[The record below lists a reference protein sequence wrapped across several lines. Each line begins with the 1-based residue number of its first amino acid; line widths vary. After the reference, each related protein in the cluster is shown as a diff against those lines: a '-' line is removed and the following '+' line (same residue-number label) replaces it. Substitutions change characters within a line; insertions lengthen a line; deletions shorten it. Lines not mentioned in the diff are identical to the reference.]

1 MQQTKSKIP
10 KSQPT
15 VRANKK
21 NPSKFKS
28 SQPTSAGKQL
38 KRQQSDNTVFT
49 DFFLDKNAPTTAEES
64 LPYLKMHSDGIA
76 VLANNMYSKTLE
88 FGDITYHL
96 AHNDDK
102 MKVFLAYSK
111 ILNYFDETMQAQLS
125 CINSYISLTELK
137 QKMEIFLRAKNSRYH
152 YELATM
158 VNNQLKKGNNSL
170 VKRKFLTITIHA
182 KNLKIAKHRLE
193 RLELDTVNAFKK
205 FGVSAYGLNGSER
218 LAVLYKQLH
227 PEIKENTTFECNN
240 QIDTRYSIA
249 PNLFDFSD
257 ISSFKV
263 GENYGASYFMEVRAN
278 QLDDSMLSKILEV
291 NGSISVTIHFRALKQ
306 EMAIKK
312 VTDTLSSIRMQK
324 ADIQKRNSGVGV
336 DMDMLAPDLLENE
349 SQAKDL
355 LKDITKRDE
364 RMFFTTILI
373 TATAPTKRKL
383 NDILE
388 NLQGICRQNYC
399 PMRSLPFSQEQAFMS
414 SLIVGKNQIK
424 IERGL
429 TTTPLAAF
437 IPFNTQEL
445 MMTGESLY
453 YGTNPISNNIILIN
467 RSGLQNPNGIV
478 LGIPGSGKSFACK
491 REMVLVLLTT
501 NGTVIVLDPEGEY
514 APLVRAL
521 QGQVIKLSP
530 STNYRINPM
539 EINENYAG
547 DEDNP
552 CDVIAAVKFK
562 SDFIISM
569 LEVMIG
575 SKHGILASE
584 RTILDRCVKQVYT
597 PWQRNPVPKNIPTL
611 QDLWKL
617 IRETEG
623 EDAKEIALAMELYVT
638 GSMNLFNCRT
648 NVDINN
654 RFVCYDVKSLT
665 SNLKPLG
672 MLIVQDAV
680 WSRVTINRSQQK
692 KTWYFMDEF
701 HLMLKN
707 PETAQYTS
715 EIFKRFRK
723 WGGIPTAITQNA
735 KELMVNLDVSNI
747 LENSNF
753 LVLLNQAS
761 GDRKILAEQLSLS
774 PEQLSF
780 VRDSAAGEGL
790 IRCGSVILPF
800 RDKFPSNTELYK
812 KMTTKPNEI

>member
-1 MQQTKSKIP
+1 MQQTKPRTP
-10 KSQPT
+10 KNQQTP
-15 VRANKK
+15 
-21 NPSKFKS
+21 KFKTSQQLTCPPGRREKQKNNS
-28 SQPTSAGKQL
+28 S
-38 KRQQSDNTVFT
+38 VFA
-49 DFFLDKNAPTTAEES
+49 DFFLDKNAPITTEDS

-76 VLANNMYSKTLE
+76 VLHNDMYSKTIE

-102 MKVFLAYSK
+102 LKVFLAYSK

-137 QKMEIFLRAKNSRYH
+137 RKMEIFLRAKNSRYH
-152 YELATM
+152 HELATM

-182 KNLKIAKHRLE
+182 KNLKIAKPRLE

-205 FGVSAYGLNGSER
+205 SGVSAYGLNGSER

-227 PEIKENTTFECNN
+227 PEIKENPTFECNS
-240 QIDTRYSIA
+240 QIDTRHSIA
-249 PNLFDFSD
+249 PNLFDFSGV
-257 ISSFKV
+257 SSFKV

-324 ADIQKRNSGVGV
+324 AEIQKRNSGAGV

-414 SLIVGKNQIK
+414 SLIVGQNQVK
-424 IERGL
+424 MERGL

-453 YGTNPISNNIILIN
+453 YGTNPLSNNIILIN

-478 LGIPGSGKSFACK
+478 LGVPGSGKSFACK
-491 REMVLVLLTT
+491 REMVIVLLTT
-501 NGTVIVLDPEGEY
+501 NDTVIVLDPEGEY

-530 STNYRINPM
+530 STNNRLNPM

-552 CDVIAAVKFK
+552 HDVIAAVKFK

-575 SKHGILASE
+575 SKYGILASE

-597 PWQRNPVPKNIPTL
+597 PWQNNPVPKNIPTL
-611 QDLWKL
+611 RDLWDL
-617 IRETEG
+617 IRNIPG
-623 EDAKEIALAMELYVT
+623 EDAENIALAMELYVT

-648 NVDINN
+648 NVDISN

-680 WSRVTINRSQQK
+680 WSKVTINRSQQK

-707 PETAQYTS
+707 PETAQYTT

-735 KELMVNLDVSNI
+735 KDLMMNSSVSSI
-747 LENSNF
+747 IENSNF
-753 LVLLNQAS
+753 LVLLNQAP
-761 GDRKILAEQLSLS
+761 GDRKVLAEQLNLS

-790 IRCGSVILPF
+790 IRCESVILPF
-800 RDKFPSNTELYK
+800 RDRFPRETELYK
-812 KMTTKPNEI
+812 KMTTKPSEV